1 MNAGRLRAI
10 IAKEF
15 IQMRRDRATLGMV
28 LGVPVMQLLLFG
40 FAIRLDVKHLP
51 TVVYDESRTQ
61 ESRTLLQ
68 KFEATG
74 NFDLTGH
81 ATSYPDAIHQID
93 VGRVHAAI
101 VIPPGYAR
109 DVKRGRSTR
118 VQVLVN
124 ATSPS
129 ASQSAIGAAQMVG
142 QRQNINVVLSRA
154 GGAANAA
161 QPPVDVRVRP
171 LYNPAL
177 SSPLFMVPGIIGM
190 ILSNILIVITAMSV
204 VREREF
210 GTLEQLIVTPLARS
224 ELMVGKITPY
234 IVVGFI
240 QITAVLIVGR
250 LLFHVPVRGNLLI
263 LYAMSFLFI
272 VASLGLG
279 LFISTLARAQAQAMQ
294 ASFFFM
300 LPNVMLSGFM
310 FPREGMPPFARELGL
325 VLPLTYYLEILRGVI
340 LKGVG
345 FEALWVQSLMLVG
358 FAVLF
363 FTFST
368 LRFQKTLE

>member
-1 MNAGRLRAI
+1 MNLGRLRAI
-10 IAKEF
+10 VVKEF
-15 IQMRRDRATLGMV
+15 IQMSRDRATLGMV

-40 FAIRLDVKHLP
+40 YAIRLDVKHLP
-51 TVVYDESRTQ
+51 TVVYDQSRTQ
-61 ESRTLLQ
+61 QSRALLQ
-68 KFEATG
+68 QFEATG
-74 NFDLTGH
+74 NFDLTRV
-81 ATSYPDAIHQID
+81 ARSYDDAIRQID
-93 VGRVHAAI
+93 VGRAHAAI
-101 VIPPGYAR
+101 VIPPRYAR
-109 DVKRGRSTR
+109 DVKRGRPTR

-142 QRQNINVVLSRA
+142 QRQNLNMALSRA
-154 GGAANAA
+154 GGTSSASAL
-161 QPPVDVRVRP
+161 PVEVRVRP

-190 ILSNILIVITAMSV
+190 ILSNILIIITAMAV

-224 ELMVGKITPY
+224 ELMIGKITPY
-234 IVVGFI
+234 VLVGFI

-250 LLFHVPVRGNLLI
+250 LLFHVPVRGSILM

-294 ASFFFM
+294 ASFFFL

-310 FPREGMPPFARELGL
+310 FPREGMPPIARELGL
-325 VLPLTYYLEILRGVI
+325 ALPLTYYLEILRGVI

-345 FEALWVQSLMLVG
+345 FQALWPQSLMLVG